1 VVVKGPGEHHRTG
14 GQYEVN
20 VYLSLPGG
28 HDINVERRPQL
39 GERHADPMFAIADAF
54 KRARR
59 RLQDPVRRMRG
70 QVKRHES

>member
-1 VVVKGPGEHHRTG
+1 
-14 GQYEVN
+14 
-20 VYLSLPGG
+20 
-28 HDINVERRPQL
+28 
-39 GERHADPMFAIADAF
+39 MFAIADAF